1 MRLPHLL
8 ALPVAAVLALPA
20 SPAGAQDDVCFSL
33 EARLV
38 QLEQSRGPSA
48 NARSYDASIAQQ
60 RNEIDRA
67 MAEARRAGCV
77 GGFLIFRRQAEAKC
91 PQLMA
96 AVDRMRA
103 NLSRLMRGRG
113 QAGGDPFAAARER
126 NEILRS
132 LAMNGCGGTYAG
144 GAFPEMGGL
153 LQSLFGQAR
162 FSFPGRGGFLDGVGF
177 GTYRTLCVRTC
188 DGYYFPISF
197 ATLPGKFSAD
207 AAACQQMCP
216 GTEAALYVHRNPGE
230 DTEAMVSLDGQAY
243 TALPTAFR
251 YRQQYDVAC
260 TCRSSTPLA
269 GLADLSIPLPLGA
282 DGATELPGGLAAV
295 PVPRLRIGATGEDPE
310 TIANRS
316 GKLDPAAA
324 PSPTP
329 DVAAGVAPDGRKI
342 RIVGPADF
350 YAAR

>member
-1 MRLPHLL
+1 
-8 ALPVAAVLALPA
+8 
-20 SPAGAQDDVCFSL
+20 
-33 EARLV
+33 
-38 QLEQSRGPSA
+38 
-48 NARSYDASIAQQ
+48 
-60 RNEIDRA
+60 

-132 LAMNGCGGTYAG
+132 LAMNGCGGTYAAA
-144 GAFPEMGGL
+144 AFPEPGGGL

-162 FSFPGRGGFLDGVGF
+162 FRFPGSGGFLDGVGF

-197 ATLPGKFSAD
+197 ATLPGKFGTDAD
-207 AAACQQMCP
+207 ACHQMCP
-216 GTEAALYVHRNPGE
+216 GAEAALYVHRNPGE
-230 DTEAMVSLDGQAY
+230 DTEAMVSLDGQPY

-251 YRQQYDVAC
+251 YRQEYDKAC
-260 TCRSSTPLA
+260 TCRSAT
-269 GLADLSIPLPLGA
+269 GLSMRADLSTSEEPVAGPVDSASFLSPASIMPL
-282 DGATELPGGLAAV
+282 
-295 PVPRLRIGATGEDPE
+295 PRLRPEALGEDPE
-310 TIANRS
+310 TVANRN
-316 GKLDPAAA
+316 GKLDPLAGPPRPGDAL
-324 PSPTP
+324 
-329 DVAAGVAPDGRKI
+329 AGVAADGRKI

-350 YAAR
+350 YAQ